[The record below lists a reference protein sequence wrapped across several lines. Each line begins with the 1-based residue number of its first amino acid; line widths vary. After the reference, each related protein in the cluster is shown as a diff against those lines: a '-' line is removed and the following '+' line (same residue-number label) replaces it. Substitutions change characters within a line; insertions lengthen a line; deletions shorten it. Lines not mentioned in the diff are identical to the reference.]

1 MRAIVLSGGGSK
13 GSYQIGVWKAL
24 KKLHIKYDIV
34 TGTSVGSLNAAFMTQ
49 NTYKKAVKLYK
60 HTNMYTLFGEDIKR
74 PKNNKELIKIYST
87 NLKNG
92 GMDVTNFGKRI
103 KEYLNIKK
111 FYKSKI
117 KFALVTYNRTDK
129 KGLVLTK
136 DKIRKNRLAD
146 YLIAS
151 CTVYPAFPY
160 KRINGKDY
168 IDGGFYDNLPINAAI
183 ELGADEIIAIDLKA
197 PGIHKKPKKKV
208 KTITI
213 KPNNK
218 LSNFLLFKED
228 ILKINMKYGYNDTLK
243 AFHKAEGKKYTFKN
257 HTISTLRYKNEK
269 QMLEIYNKVLK
280 NPYYISKFR
289 KAINSNKDISTIF
302 KKSLYIRIIES
313 LARSFNID
321 DTKIYSYKKINKLFK
336 KELKKRLRLKTREKD
351 PLISMYKKLDRRN
364 FSLVRKEAFI
374 NPLQFL
380 ESVYLYSITHK

>member
-1 MRAIVLSGGGSK
+1 MRAVVLSGGGSK
-13 GSYQIGVWKAL
+13 GTYQIGVWKAL

-49 NTYKKAVKLYK
+49 NTYKKALKLYK

-74 PKNNKELIKIYST
+74 PKNNRELFKIYSS

-92 GMDVTNFGKRI
+92 GMDVTNFRKRI
-103 KEYLNIKK
+103 EENLNIKK

-117 KFALVTYNRTDK
+117 KFALVTYNKTDR
-129 KGLVLTK
+129 KGVILPK
-136 DKIRKNRLAD
+136 NKIRKNRLAD

-168 IDGGFYDNLPINAAI
+168 IDGGFYDNLPINAALD
-183 ELGADEIIAIDLKA
+183 LGADEIIAVDLKA
-197 PGIHKKPKKKV
+197 PGISKKPKKKV

-243 AFHKAEGKKYTFKN
+243 AFHKAEGKKYTFKKN
-257 HTISTLRYKNEK
+257 TISTIRYKNEK
-269 QMLEIYNKVLK
+269 QMLELYNKVMK
-280 NPYYISKFR
+280 NPYYHSKFR
-289 KAINSNKDISTIF
+289 KSIKSNNDINTFF
-302 KKSLYIRIIES
+302 KKELIIKMIENLS
-313 LARSFNID
+313 HTFNLD
-321 DTKIYSYKKINKLFK
+321 DTEIYSYKKLNKLLK
-336 KELKKRLRLKTREKD
+336 KELKKRLRLKSREKD
-351 PLISMYKKLDRRN
+351 PIISMYKKLNRRN
-364 FSLVRKEAFI
+364 FSLVRPEAFI

-380 ESVYLYSITHK
+380 ESIYLYTITHK

>member
-1 MRAIVLSGGGSK
+1 MRAVVLSGGGSK
-13 GSYQIGVWKAL
+13 GTYQIGVWKAL

-49 NTYKKAVKLYK
+49 NTYKKALKLYK

-74 PKNNKELIKIYST
+74 PKNNRELFKIYSS

-92 GMDVTNFGKRI
+92 GMDVTNFRKRI
-103 KEYLNIKK
+103 EENLNIKK

-117 KFALVTYNRTDK
+117 KFALVTYNKTDR
-129 KGLVLTK
+129 KGVILPK
-136 DKIRKNRLAD
+136 NKIRKNRLAD

-168 IDGGFYDNLPINAAI
+168 IDGGFYDNLPINAALD
-183 ELGADEIIAIDLKA
+183 LGADEIIAVDLKA
-197 PGIHKKPKKKV
+197 PGISKKPKKKV

-243 AFHKAEGKKYTFKN
+243 AFHKAEGKKYTFKKN
-257 HTISTLRYKNEK
+257 TISTIRYKNEK
-269 QMLEIYNKVLK
+269 QMLELYNKVMK
-280 NPYYISKFR
+280 NPYYHSKFR
-289 KAINSNKDISTIF
+289 KSIKSNNDINTFF
-302 KKSLYIRIIES
+302 KKELIIKMIENLS
-313 LARSFNID
+313 HTFNLD
-321 DTKIYSYKKINKLFK
+321 DTEIYSYKKLNKLLK

-351 PLISMYKKLDRRN
+351 PIISMYKKLNRRN
-364 FSLVRKEAFI
+364 FSLVRPEAFI

-380 ESVYLYSITHK
+380 ESIYLYTITHK

>member
-1 MRAIVLSGGGSK
+1 MRAVVLSGGGSK
-13 GSYQIGVWKAL
+13 GTYQIGVWKAL

-49 NTYKKAVKLYK
+49 NTYKKALKLYK

-74 PKNNKELIKIYST
+74 PKNNRELFKIYSS

-92 GMDVTNFGKRI
+92 GMDVTNFRKRI
-103 KEYLNIKK
+103 EENLNIKK

-117 KFALVTYNRTDK
+117 KFALVTYNKTDR
-129 KGLVLTK
+129 KGVVLPK
-136 DKIRKNRLAD
+136 NKIRKNRLAD

-168 IDGGFYDNLPINAAI
+168 IDGGFYDNLPINAALD
-183 ELGADEIIAIDLKA
+183 LGADEIIAVDLKA
-197 PGIHKKPKKKV
+197 PGISKKPKKKV

-243 AFHKAEGKKYTFKN
+243 AFHKAEGKKYTFKKN
-257 HTISTLRYKNEK
+257 TISTIRYKNEK
-269 QMLEIYNKVLK
+269 QMLELYNKVMK
-280 NPYYISKFR
+280 NPYYHSKFR
-289 KAINSNKDISTIF
+289 KSIKSNNDINTFF
-302 KKSLYIRIIES
+302 KKELIIKMIENLS
-313 LARSFNID
+313 HTFNLD
-321 DTKIYSYKKINKLFK
+321 DTEIYSYKKLNKLLK

-351 PLISMYKKLDRRN
+351 PIISMYKKLNRRN
-364 FSLVRKEAFI
+364 FSLVRPEAFI

-380 ESVYLYSITHK
+380 ESIYLYTITHK

>member
-1 MRAIVLSGGGSK
+1 MRAVVLSGGGSK
-13 GSYQIGVWKAL
+13 GTYQIGVWKAL

-49 NTYKKAVKLYK
+49 NTYKKALKLYK

-183 ELGADEIIAIDLKA
+183 DLGADEIIAIDLKA

-302 KKSLYIRIIES
+302 KKSLYIKIIES

-321 DTKIYSYKKINKLFK
+321 DTKIYSYKKLNKLFK

>member
-1 MRAIVLSGGGSK
+1 MRAVVLSGGGSK
-13 GSYQIGVWKAL
+13 GTYQIGVWKAL

-49 NTYKKAVKLYK
+49 NTYKKALKLYK

-74 PKNNKELIKIYST
+74 PKNNRELFKIYSS

-92 GMDVTNFGKRI
+92 GMDVTNFRKRI
-103 KEYLNIKK
+103 EENLNIKK
-111 FYKSKI
+111 FYKSKT
-117 KFALVTYNRTDK
+117 KFALVTYNKTDR
-129 KGLVLTK
+129 KGVILPK
-136 DKIRKNRLAD
+136 NKIRKNRLAD

-168 IDGGFYDNLPINAAI
+168 IDGGFYDNLPINAALD
-183 ELGADEIIAIDLKA
+183 LGADEIIAVDLKA
-197 PGIHKKPKKKV
+197 PGISKKPKKKV

-243 AFHKAEGKKYTFKN
+243 AFHKAEGKKYTFKKN
-257 HTISTLRYKNEK
+257 TISTIRYKNEK
-269 QMLEIYNKVLK
+269 QMLELYNKVMK
-280 NPYYISKFR
+280 NPYYHSKFR
-289 KAINSNKDISTIF
+289 KSIKSNNDINTFF
-302 KKSLYIRIIES
+302 KKDLIIKMIENLS
-313 LARSFNID
+313 HTFNLD
-321 DTKIYSYKKINKLFK
+321 DTEIYSYKKLNKLLK

-351 PLISMYKKLDRRN
+351 PIISMYKKLNRRN
-364 FSLVRKEAFI
+364 FSLVRPEAFI

-380 ESVYLYSITHK
+380 ESIYLYTITHK

>member
-183 ELGADEIIAIDLKA
+183 DLGADEIIAIDLKA

-302 KKSLYIRIIES
+302 KKSLYIKIIES

-321 DTKIYSYKKINKLFK
+321 DTKIYSYKKLNKLFK

>member
-1 MRAIVLSGGGSK
+1 MRAVVLSGGGSK
-13 GSYQIGVWKAL
+13 GTYQIGVWKAL

-49 NTYKKAVKLYK
+49 NTYKKALKLYK

-74 PKNNKELIKIYST
+74 PKNNRELFKIYSS

-92 GMDVTNFGKRI
+92 GMDVTNFRKRI
-103 KEYLNIKK
+103 EENLNIKK
-111 FYKSKI
+111 FYKSKT
-117 KFALVTYNRTDK
+117 KFALVTYNKTDR
-129 KGLVLTK
+129 KGVVLPK
-136 DKIRKNRLAD
+136 NKIRKNRLAD

-168 IDGGFYDNLPINAAI
+168 IDGGFYDNLPINAALD
-183 ELGADEIIAIDLKA
+183 LGADEIIAVDLKA
-197 PGIHKKPKKKV
+197 PGISKKPKKKV

-243 AFHKAEGKKYTFKN
+243 AFHKAEGKKYTFKKN
-257 HTISTLRYKNEK
+257 TISTIRYKNEK
-269 QMLEIYNKVLK
+269 QMLELYNKVMK
-280 NPYYISKFR
+280 NPYYHSKFR
-289 KAINSNKDISTIF
+289 KSIKSNNDINTFF
-302 KKSLYIRIIES
+302 KKELIIKMIENLS
-313 LARSFNID
+313 HTFNLD
-321 DTKIYSYKKINKLFK
+321 DTEIYSYKKLNKLLK

-351 PLISMYKKLDRRN
+351 PIISMYKKLNRRN
-364 FSLVRKEAFI
+364 FSLVRPEAFI

-380 ESVYLYSITHK
+380 ESIYLYTITHK

>member
-1 MRAIVLSGGGSK
+1 MRAVVLSGGGSK
-13 GSYQIGVWKAL
+13 GTYQIGVWKAL

-49 NTYKKAVKLYK
+49 NTYKKALKLYK

-74 PKNNKELIKIYST
+74 PKNNRELFKIYSS

-92 GMDVTNFGKRI
+92 GMDVTNFRKRI
-103 KEYLNIKK
+103 EENLNIKK
-111 FYKSKI
+111 FYKSKT
-117 KFALVTYNRTDK
+117 KFALVTYNKTDR
-129 KGLVLTK
+129 KGVVLPK
-136 DKIRKNRLAD
+136 NKIRKNRLAD

-168 IDGGFYDNLPINAAI
+168 IDGGFYDNLPINAALD
-183 ELGADEIIAIDLKA
+183 LGADEIIAVDLKA
-197 PGIHKKPKKKV
+197 PGISKKPKKKV

-243 AFHKAEGKKYTFKN
+243 AFHKAEGKKYTFKKN
-257 HTISTLRYKNEK
+257 TISTIRYKNEK
-269 QMLEIYNKVLK
+269 QMLELYNKVMK
-280 NPYYISKFR
+280 NPYYHSKFR
-289 KAINSNKDISTIF
+289 KSIKSNNDINTFF
-302 KKSLYIRIIES
+302 KKDLIIKMIENLS
-313 LARSFNID
+313 HTFNLD
-321 DTKIYSYKKINKLFK
+321 DTEIYSYKKLNKLLK

-351 PLISMYKKLDRRN
+351 PIISMYKKLNRRN
-364 FSLVRKEAFI
+364 FSLVRPEAFI

-380 ESVYLYSITHK
+380 ESIYLYTITHK

>member
-111 FYKSKI
+111 FYKSKT

-183 ELGADEIIAIDLKA
+183 DLGADEIIAIDLKA

-321 DTKIYSYKKINKLFK
+321 NTKIYSYKKLNKLFK

>member
-24 KKLHIKYDIV
+24 KKLHIKYDIA

-49 NTYKKAVKLYK
+49 NTYKKALRLYK

-74 PKNNKELIKIYST
+74 PKNNRELFKIYSS
-87 NLKNG
+87 NIKNG

-103 KEYLNIKK
+103 EENLNLKK

-117 KFALVTYNRTDK
+117 KFALVTYNKTDR
-129 KGLVLTK
+129 KGVVLPK
-136 DKIRKNRLAD
+136 NKIRKNRLAD

-151 CTVYPAFPY
+151 CSVYPAFPY
-160 KRINGKDY
+160 KKINGKEY

-183 ELGADEIIAIDLKA
+183 DLGADEIIAVDLKA
-197 PGIHKKPKKKV
+197 PGVSKKPKKKV

-243 AFHKAEGKKYTFKN
+243 AFHKAEGKKYTFKKN
-257 HTISTLRYKNEK
+257 TISTVRYKNER
-269 QMLEIYNKVLK
+269 QMLEIYKKVMK
-280 NPYYISKFR
+280 KPYYQSKFR
-289 KAINSNKDISTIF
+289 KSIKSNSDINTFFRKE
-302 KKSLYIRIIES
+302 LIIKMIENLS
-313 LARSFNID
+313 YKFNLD
-321 DTKIYSYKKINKLFK
+321 DTKIYSYKKLNKLLK
-336 KELKKRLRLKTREKD
+336 KELKKRLKLKNREKD
-351 PLISMYKKLDRRN
+351 PIISMYKKLNRRN
-364 FSLVRKEAFI
+364 FSLVRREAFI

-380 ESVYLYSITHK
+380 ESIYLYTITNK

>member
-111 FYKSKI
+111 FYKSKT
-117 KFALVTYNRTDK
+117 KFALVTYNKTDK

>member
-111 FYKSKI
+111 FYKSKT
-117 KFALVTYNRTDK
+117 KFALVTYNKTDK

-302 KKSLYIRIIES
+302 KKSLYIKIIES

>member
-1 MRAIVLSGGGSK
+1 MRAVVLSGGGSK
-13 GSYQIGVWKAL
+13 GTYQIGVWKAL

-49 NTYKKAVKLYK
+49 NTYKKALKLYK

-74 PKNNKELIKIYST
+74 PKNNRELFKIYSS

-92 GMDVTNFGKRI
+92 GMDVTNFRKRI
-103 KEYLNIKK
+103 EENLNIKK

-117 KFALVTYNRTDK
+117 KFALVTYNKTDR
-129 KGLVLTK
+129 KGVVLPK
-136 DKIRKNRLAD
+136 NKIRKNRLAD

-168 IDGGFYDNLPINAAI
+168 IDGGFYDNLPINAALD
-183 ELGADEIIAIDLKA
+183 LGADEIIAVDLKA
-197 PGIHKKPKKKV
+197 PGISKKPKKKV

-243 AFHKAEGKKYTFKN
+243 AFHKAEGKKYTFKKN
-257 HTISTLRYKNEK
+257 TISTIRYKNEK
-269 QMLEIYNKVLK
+269 QMLELYNKVMK
-280 NPYYISKFR
+280 NPYYHSKFR
-289 KAINSNKDISTIF
+289 KSIKSNNDINTFF
-302 KKSLYIRIIES
+302 KKDLIIKMIENLS
-313 LARSFNID
+313 HTFNLD
-321 DTKIYSYKKINKLFK
+321 DTEIYSYKKLNKLLK

-351 PLISMYKKLDRRN
+351 PIISMYKKLNRRN
-364 FSLVRKEAFI
+364 FSLVRPEAFI

-380 ESVYLYSITHK
+380 ESIYLYTITHK

>member
-111 FYKSKI
+111 FYKSKT

-302 KKSLYIRIIES
+302 KKSLYIKIIES